1 MPDEL
6 KWQSALICTVFIVLT
21 SQYSQFPYPTPYPSQ
36 FQSQFR
42 LRFPFPFALFWLK
55 WNTLSQLVRV
65 LVLTLAL
72 TFRLILTCSL
82 PLLFLFIYFEHNAN
96 NFVIIW
102 TTSSSSSLSQLTEI
116 DSWLAN
122 YAPGVHDTGA
132 GAANNK
138 FIRNCCKHTHTHTL
152 VHQLQ
157 TTTTHKR
164 LMQTNKLI
172 S

>member
-1 MPDEL
+1 MAERIDL
-6 KWQSALICTVFIVLT
+6 YSVYCSNVAVFPIPIPIPI
-21 SQYSQFPYPTPYPSQ
+21 SIPIPIAI
-36 FQSQFR
+36 
-42 LRFPFPFALFWLK
+42 PFPIALFWLK

-65 LVLTLAL
+65 LAL
-72 TFRLILTCSL
+72 TFRLILICSL

-152 VHQLQ
+152 AHQLQ
-157 TTTTHKR
+157 TTTHKR